1 MIGRT
6 TLGTPLVPAMASE
19 SGIGM
24 VGKARFWL
32 NQATFERQ

>member
-1 MIGRT
+1 
-6 TLGTPLVPAMASE
+6 MASE